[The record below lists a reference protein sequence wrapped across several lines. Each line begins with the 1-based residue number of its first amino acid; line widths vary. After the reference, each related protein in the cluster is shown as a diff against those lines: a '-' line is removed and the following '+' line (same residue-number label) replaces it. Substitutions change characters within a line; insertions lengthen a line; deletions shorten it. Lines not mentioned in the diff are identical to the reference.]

1 MNKNPFEDL
10 LIEEEGEE
18 NAPKNVPQEKE
29 LERELKPMM
38 EAESSVKKK
47 YVPKDPIAAM
57 KAREMYEQ
65 IDR

>member
-1 MNKNPFEDL
+1 MNKNPYEDL

-29 LERELKPMM
+29 LERELSPMM
-38 EAESSVKKK
+38 EGESSVKKK

-57 KAREMYEQ
+57 KAREICEQ